1 LFAGGCKSV
10 VGPAAFTITNKSGR
24 VVYRLA
30 FLESLIVD
38 DANLVV
44 APVGTPVC
52 GQRQHADPARRQAV
66 AVPADETFS
75 YVWNGIWYGR
85 EGNGNDGCWQPKHA
99 SAGPH
104 TARLCAGDDVYQD
117 IWGSQP
123 AEPLRCVAMPF
134 ELGTSPVHV
143 RGDLK

>member
-1 LFAGGCKSV
+1 
-10 VGPAAFTITNKSGR
+10 VGPAEFTITNRTGR

-30 FLESLIVD
+30 FLESVIID

-52 GQRQHADPARRQAV
+52 GQRQHADLARRQAV
-66 AVPADETFS
+66 AVPMGETFS
-75 YVWNGIWYGR
+75 YVWNGTWYER
-85 EGNGNDGCWQPKHA
+85 EGNGNDGCWQPRHA

-117 IWGSQP
+117 ISGSQP
-123 AEPLRCVAMPF
+123 AEPLRCVNLPF
-134 ELGTSPVHV
+134 ELGRLPVQA
-143 RGDLK
+143 RGDLR